1 MPLIN
6 IATGTITSSE
16 VLEFLLSAKEQGEKA
31 MGEFVQAGL
40 ISDKEN
46 FWDPLKK
53 INIETFQSLN
63 EPVEP
68 SKGKQALK
76 TINLDRQVYSR
87 LLVVSKDRDINL

>member
-6 IATGTITSSE
+6 IASETITPSE
-16 VLEFLLSAKEQGEKA
+16 VLESLLSAKEQGEKS

-53 INIETFQSLN
+53 INIKPFK
-63 EPVEP
+63 V
-68 SKGKQALK
+68 
-76 TINLDRQVYSR
+76 
-87 LLVVSKDRDINL
+87 